1 MTGVTLRTDREGEED
16 LWEHNEG
23 GPVVELVTGRVL
35 GEMLERLAVAL
46 S

>member
-1 MTGVTLRTDREGEED
+1 MTEVILRTDREGEED

-35 GEMLERLAVAL
+35 GEILKRLAVTL